1 MGRRSDHTRVELE
14 ELFVLEGRR
23 QLAETGLARFSA
35 REVAKRVGYSVGTL
49 YNVFGSYDGLMLAL
63 NARTLTLWAE
73 HLRMRLA
80 AAGEDRIQ
88 ALVCGYFE
96 FAAANPRA
104 WIAIYEHHMADGGPA
119 PEPYQALAA
128 DLVGL
133 VAAEVARALPGGS
146 AEAVLA
152 LTRSLVATVH
162 GHCAF
167 ALYRTFSMLGETAPA
182 DAALARVRETL
193 AAARPGRETRPAGTA
208 ISG

>member
-14 ELFVLEGRR
+14 ELFVSEGCR
-23 QLAETGLARFSA
+23 QLAESGLARFSA
-35 REVAKRVGYSVGTL
+35 REVAKRVGYSIGTL

-73 HLRMRLA
+73 HLRLRLA

-88 ALVCGYFE
+88 ALVRGYFE
-96 FAAANPRA
+96 FAADNPRA

-119 PEPYQALAA
+119 PESYQALAA
-128 DLVGL
+128 DLMGL
-133 VAAEVARALPGGS
+133 VAAEVARALPG
-146 AEAVLA
+146 AEPEIGLA

-193 AAARPGRETRPAGTA
+193 AAARAA
-208 ISG
+208 I

>member
-23 QLAETGLARFSA
+23 QLAESGLARFSA
-35 REVAKRVGYSVGTL
+35 REVAKRVGYSIGTL

-63 NARTLTLWAE
+63 NGRTLTLWAE
-73 HLRMRLA
+73 HLRARLA
-80 AAGEDRIQ
+80 VADEDRIK

-96 FAAANPRA
+96 FAADNPKL
-104 WIAIYEHHMADGGPA
+104 WITIYEHRMADGGPA

-128 DLVGL
+128 DLMSV
-133 VAAEVARALPGGS
+133 VAGEVARALPGAS
-146 AEAVLA
+146 PEAVLS

-193 AAARPGRETRPAGTA
+193 EAARRAV
-208 ISG
+208 